1 VNVPTSPRDARA
13 WVEVDLAA
21 VVENARTVARVT
33 GTRLLPVVKA
43 DAYGVGAVA
52 VSRAL
57 EAVDPWGYAV
67 ATIDEGAELRAAGIS
82 QRVLVFMPP
91 RAELFDAYAEHRLTP
106 ALGDERSIAAWIA
119 RGARG
124 GPFHLEI
131 DTGMG
136 RSGVRWDEIDPLADL
151 LDTPYLEGC
160 YTHFHSAERRDGSA
174 ELQLDRFRQAV
185 GRLARR
191 PALLHVANSAAA
203 LRGAAFA
210 CDAVRP
216 GIFLYGGS
224 SLGEGVPDAATVV
237 TLRARVV
244 AVRRLRAGETVSY
257 NASWSAPRDTTVAT
271 LGIGY
276 ADGVRRFLGRSGAAR
291 VLLGGRRVPV
301 VGTVTMDLTML
312 DVGDAPVAVGD
323 VATLIGAADRDR
335 ITLAQFAAWS
345 DVVQWEVLTGLGSR
359 LPRIYR

>member
-57 EAVDPWGYAV
+57 AAADPWGYAV
-67 ATIDEGAELRAAGIS
+67 ATIDEGAELRAAGIT
-82 QRVLVFMPP
+82 RPVLVFMPARP
-91 RAELFDAYAEHRLTP
+91 DLFEAYQEHRLTP
-106 ALGDERSIAAWIA
+106 ALGDEHSIAAWIA

-136 RSGVRWDEIDPLADL
+136 RSGVRWDEVDPLADL

-174 ELQLDRFRQAV
+174 ELQLDRFQQAM

-203 LRGAAFA
+203 LRGATFAF
-210 CDAVRP
+210 DMVRP

-224 SLGEGVPDAATVV
+224 LGEGYPESRPVV

-244 AVRRLRAGETVSY
+244 AVRRLRAGDSVSY
-257 NASWSAPRDTTVAT
+257 NATWTAPRDTTVVT

-276 ADGVRRFLGRSGAAR
+276 ADGVRRFLGRSGDAR
-291 VLLGGRRVPV
+291 VLLGGRRVPII
-301 VGTVTMDLTML
+301 GRVTMDLTVL
-312 DVGDAPVAVGD
+312 DVGDAPAQLGD
-323 VATLIGAADRDR
+323 VATLVGSADGGDV
-335 ITLAQFAAWS
+335 TLAEFAGWS
-345 DVVQWEVLTGLGSR
+345 EALQHEVIAGLAPR
-359 LPRIYR
+359 LPRLYK

>member
-1 VNVPTSPRDARA
+1 MNVPTSPRDARA

-52 VSRAL
+52 VSGAL
-57 EAVDPWGYAV
+57 EAVDPWGFAV
-67 ATIDEGAELRAAGIS
+67 ATIDEGAELRAAGIA
-82 QRVLVFMPP
+82 RPVLVFMPP
-91 RAELFDAYAEHRLTP
+91 RAELFDAYQEHRLIP

-174 ELQLDRFRQAV
+174 EMQLDRFQQAV

-191 PALLHVANSAAA
+191 PALLHVSNSAAA
-203 LRGAAFA
+203 LRGRTFAF
-210 CDAVRP
+210 DLVRP
-216 GIFLYGGS
+216 GIFLYGGAF
-224 SLGEGVPDAATVV
+224 GEGYPASKPVV

-244 AVRRLRAGETVSY
+244 AVRRLRAGDSVSY
-257 NASWSAPRDTTVAT
+257 NASWTAPRDTTVVT

-276 ADGVRRFLGRSGAAR
+276 ADGVRRWLGRAGDAR
-291 VLLGGRRVPV
+291 VLLGGRRVPI
-301 VGTVTMDLTML
+301 VGRVTMDLTIV
-312 DVGDAPVAVGD
+312 DVGDAAAQLGD
-323 VATLIGAADRDR
+323 VATLIGAADGGE
-335 ITLAQFAAWS
+335 ITLAEFAAWS
-345 DVVQWEVLTGLGSR
+345 DTLQHELLAGLGPR
-359 LPRIYR
+359 LPRVYK

>member
-1 VNVPTSPRDARA
+1 MNVPTSGRDARA

-52 VSRAL
+52 ASRAL
-57 EAVDPWGYAV
+57 AAVDPWGLAV
-67 ATIDEGAELRAAGIS
+67 ATIDEGAELRAAGIT
-82 QRVLVFMPP
+82 QRVLVFMPA
-91 RAELFDAYAEHRLTP
+91 RAESLDAYEDHRLTP

-160 YTHFHSAERRDGSA
+160 YTHFHSAERPDGSA
-174 ELQLDRFRQAV
+174 EMQLDRFQQAV

-203 LRGAAFA
+203 LRGRTFAF
-210 CDAVRP
+210 DLVRP

-224 SLGEGVPDAATVV
+224 FGAGYPDSRPVV
-237 TLRARVV
+237 TLRAWVV
-244 AVRRLRAGETVSY
+244 AGSM
-257 NASWSAPRDTTVAT
+257 P
-271 LGIGY
+271 
-276 ADGVRRFLGRSGAAR
+276 SGLCR
-291 VLLGGRRVPV
+291 
-301 VGTVTMDLTML
+301 
-312 DVGDAPVAVGD
+312 
-323 VATLIGAADRDR
+323 
-335 ITLAQFAAWS
+335 
-345 DVVQWEVLTGLGSR
+345 
-359 LPRIYR
+359 